1 MNTRRATVVFSF
13 TSKGGINLSKKST
26 NLTRSDLYEKSVRL
40 HFSISA
46 RAKEGEKLNASP
58 PTLFKVR
65 LKDGGLF
72 VFGFEKTKLLI
83 TEQLNAFHERRL
95 SYVSSGLYVDK
106 EQSTEDCFKS
116 WEDVLKGTLVETN
129 LDVSDESGEQRS
141 TTIEYLGIWL
151 SKLCFITA
159 DWKFLFSYNNE
170 NWSELWRSRRKMD
183 NAKHAE
189 VKEYL
194 ATNHISFEVEQ
205 HHRHDLKLVLD
216 ERKTKEDKS
225 RTIYYFDMNVV
236 VRYEYPDPDPS
247 ARDRIADMYYY
258 KIDRHGLDDNVFKVI
273 DALYAAGLPQ
283 EPDEIRN
290 VLRHLMMT
298 HQLATN

>member
-1 MNTRRATVVFSF
+1 MNTRRETVVFSF

-26 NLTRSDLYEKSVRL
+26 NLTRPDLYEKSVRL

-46 RAKEGEKLNASP
+46 RAKEEEKLNVSP
-58 PTLFKVR
+58 PTLFKVK

-72 VFGFEKTKLLI
+72 VFGFEKTKLLM
-83 TEQLNAFHERRL
+83 TEQLNPFHERRL

-129 LDVSDESGEQRS
+129 MEVSDESGEQRPTS
-141 TTIEYLGIWL
+141 MEYLGVWL
-151 SKLCFITA
+151 SKFSFITA
-159 DWKFLFSYNNE
+159 DWKFLLSYNNE
-170 NWSELWRSRRKMD
+170 SWFDLWQSRRRMD
-183 NAKHAE
+183 NGKHDE

-194 ATNHISFEVEQ
+194 AANHIYFEVEQ
-205 HHRHDLKLVLD
+205 RHRHDLKLVLD

-225 RTIYYFDMNVV
+225 RTIHYFDMNVV
-236 VRYEYPDPDPS
+236 VRYEYPDPNPS
-247 ARDRIADMYYY
+247 ALIRKADIYHY
-258 KIDRHGLDDNVFKVI
+258 KIDQYGLDDNVFKVI